1 MAMLWGSWKRGAQ
14 KHTSQVTAIG
24 SGKGPAFLVNPA
36 ELRPLVRG
44 LVSDDVIPLS
54 WIQCTFSL
62 FAYVW
67 LLTNFVRTSFA
78 IHHMDGYNTVE
89 PNVFV
94 NFGPYAYTGNTFN
107 SNGVGLKNVTTAKP
121 VALWGYKYDTTS
133 LGMRAFAEYYN
144 VSAFPDC
151 VLYRGKC
158 DSDFL
163 APATGLGM
171 LDSLVDTV
179 RNVSVQPVTS
189 HLATQDSKYH
199 HQLRPQTLLLRASY
213 EYFDRIHHYL
223 IPQVFA
229 NPFWRTC
236 HVMYYSSELLS
247 LVSASS
253 ALGFVGQPQS
263 QTNSST
269 SLVDFCSQAYGG
281 LRPYFC
287 DDLWTN
293 FGRSCSPEKPKC
305 LSVGRVSL
313 HVAKRLGTLRAL
325 YPNATVDLLLVEGIK
340 DMVIHRGGLTFVAKR
355 GADVLTLLRIRKC
368 NNVNPDVCETLML
381 DEYRYE
387 GETFTTDILWWYP
400 IVATLRGAAQTY
412 YWLRLLML
420 FGGCYYA
427 AAAQMSNSEASG
439 SKFKTMRRAFAIFF
453 KIPSQVVIY
462 GSVFPLTCYF
472 FAHVIDS
479 PIVYELMGQNFDS
492 FDGLFQLSVTKL
504 ITISSIQMRNVWVLA
519 TIVRTLVSISTQR
532 GWSPMRGIWGMPQF
546 SIACISSL
554 TIFSQFRFISLRWTP
569 ITTIQAVHV
578 TSRLHPAID
587 ALFRVNGGGG
597 KSALGGIFLD
607 LKAMTCTAV
616 LLAILAAIIT
626 LAIKAVYR
634 KSTITLIFWRSHSV
648 TPLSAGV
655 LWPTTCL
662 AVCWSDDL
670 FHFSYVSTAVLKRVS
685 SFRTNVN
692 KIQPLTTYLTSG
704 SLMIS
709 QHTSRLMEVKSLDNR
724 SQIVESVMYLMN
736 ITMLSDPLTFL
747 LWRWNLSK
755 TLIGCYRSAKTQ
767 QVYLVP
773 RVHTGRRSDL
783 NWDNFV
789 LERTALAD
797 ELTWRE
803 IITCG

>member
-1 MAMLWGSWKRGAQ
+1 MRWASWKRGAQ
-14 KHTSQVTAIG
+14 KEHMSQVTAIC
-24 SGKGPAFLVNPA
+24 SGKGPSFLVNPA
-36 ELRPLVRG
+36 KLRPLVRG

-54 WIQCTFSL
+54 WIQCIFSL

-78 IHHMDGYNTVE
+78 IHQLDGYNTVE

-94 NFGPYAYTGNTFN
+94 SFGPYAYTGNTFN
-107 SNGVGLKNVTTAKP
+107 SNGAGLKNVTAAKP
-121 VALWGYKYDTTS
+121 VALWSYKYDTTS

-151 VLYRGKC
+151 VLYRGRC

-189 HLATQDSKYH
+189 HLATQDPKYH
-199 HQLRPQTLLLRASY
+199 HQLRPRTLLLHASY
-213 EYFDRIHHYL
+213 EFFDRIHHYL
-223 IPQVFA
+223 MPQVFTS
-229 NPFWRTC
+229 PFWRTC
-236 HVMYYSSELLS
+236 HVVYYSPELLS

-263 QTNSST
+263 QTNSSA

-287 DDLWTN
+287 DDLWAN
-293 FGRSCSPEKPKC
+293 FGRSCNPKKPMC
-305 LSVGRVSL
+305 LAVDRVSL
-313 HVAKRLGTLRAL
+313 HAAKRLGKLRAL
-325 YPNATVDLLLVEGIK
+325 YPDATVDLLLVESIK
-340 DMVIHRGGLTFVAKR
+340 DMAIHRGGLTFVAKR

-368 NNVNPDVCETLML
+368 SSVNPDVCETLVL

-387 GETFTTDILWWYP
+387 GETFTTDVLWWYP
-400 IVATLRGAAQTY
+400 IVSTLRGIAQTY

-427 AAAQMSNSEASG
+427 AATQIRKNEASG
-439 SKFKTMRRAFAIFF
+439 SKFKTVRRAFAIFF

-462 GSVFPLTCYF
+462 GSAFPLTCYF
-472 FAHVIDS
+472 LAHVIDS
-479 PIVYELMGQNFDS
+479 PMVYELMSQNFDS
-492 FDGLFQLSVTKL
+492 FNGLFQLNVAKL

-519 TIVRTLVSISTQR
+519 IIVHALVRISTQR

-546 SIACISSL
+546 SIACISLL

-569 ITTIQAVHV
+569 IRTIQAVYV
-578 TSRLHPAID
+578 TSHLHPAIE

-597 KSALGGIFLD
+597 KSALDGIFLD
-607 LKAMTCTAV
+607 LKAMACSAV
-616 LLAILAAIIT
+616 VLAILGTIIT

-634 KSTITLIFWRSHSV
+634 KSMITLIFWRSHSV

-670 FHFSYVSTAVLKRVS
+670 FHFSHMYTAVLKRVP

-692 KIQPLTTYLTSG
+692 KIQPSMTCLTSN
-704 SLMIS
+704 SLMNS
-709 QHTSRLMEVKSLDNR
+709 QHTSRSMEVKSLDNR
-724 SQIVESVMYLMN
+724 SQLVESVMYLMN
-736 ITMLSDPLTFL
+736 ITMLSDPLAFL

-755 TLIGCYRSAKTQ
+755 TLIGCYRSTKTQ

-773 RVHTGRRSDL
+773 HVHTGRRSDL
-783 NWDNFV
+783 NWNNFV
-789 LERTALAD
+789 LERTVLAD

-803 IITCG
+803 VIMCG